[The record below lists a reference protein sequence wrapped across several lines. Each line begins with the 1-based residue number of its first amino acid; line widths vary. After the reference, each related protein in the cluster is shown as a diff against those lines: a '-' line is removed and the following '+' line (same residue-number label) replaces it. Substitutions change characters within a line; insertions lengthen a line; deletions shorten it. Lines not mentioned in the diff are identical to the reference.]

1 MQRGDWRATGISE
14 DPADMRV
21 SDDETIGQAVERTAA
36 NLRDQAE
43 TFSNVVGRYGADA
56 ELVGVGFGVGSTQS
70 LSTVDIYYDDLVVDV
85 AGPGQGQGRG
95 QGRGGGQGS
104 GYGGRGHGGSQ
115 GDGPPGQ
122 QRRRELDFPVVVPM
136 DLSFESGG
144 SGEVTARLEPTQN
157 EQGVNLGHLVT
168 ESVRLYAY
176 SEAASPLEE
185 GVAPVGG
192 SASVSGGGIDATFD
206 TSDVGS
212 LPTLSGSGEQFVLV
226 AGEFD
231 FEQVVWLLGEGQV
244 QL

>member
-36 NLRDQAE
+36 NLRDQTE
-43 TFSNVVGRYGADA
+43 SFPDVVGRYGADA
-56 ELVGVGFGVGSTQS
+56 ELVGVGFRSTQS
-70 LSTVDIYYDDLVVDV
+70 LSTVDIYYDNLVLDV
-85 AGPGQGQGRG
+85 AGPGQGQGQG
-95 QGRGGGQGS
+95 QGQGGGQGS
-104 GYGGRGHGGSQ
+104 GSGYGGSGDGGSQ

-122 QRRRELDFPVVVPM
+122 KRRHELDFPVVVPM

-212 LPTLSGSGEQFVLV
+212 LPTLTGSGEQFVLV

-231 FEQVVWLLGEGQV
+231 FDQVV
-244 QL
+244 